1 MNNVYQLKP
10 LRLVALVVAIIITTW
25 ANAQTNYFSRPTATN
40 FADPASWSTS
50 TNGIG
55 GTSPVSITNA
65 DNYTIQNGS
74 VMVLDANASVRQL
87 TINSGSLSVSANTLT
102 VARATT
108 NLALLTINSGGTLNV
123 NGGAINVNGAFD
135 VAAGGTFIQSN
146 GTITVDGNDA
156 GIVANSITAQPIV
169 RFQSTALTL
178 SGGTFICVDPSANT
192 TATLTVQYNFT
203 TTSVNATGTHTFQF
217 GNGLSTDAG
226 GNATNQFRVDWYTGT
241 GRLNPMNVVINL
253 PAGTNRTV
261 TQAFTQGCNGN
272 LTITNGELLMSSG
285 YFVGGSITNNGTL
298 TTQANT
304 LTLGTAVGTT
314 SAATTNLQTIGG
326 TGIFRNATA
335 GPTANFNSLTINN
348 TNSGTGVTFAN
359 ANSLL
364 SNASY
369 GGTVSNTLTLTSG
382 NISTG
387 SNRFI
392 LGVSTGTA
400 GTLSYTSGGFGDGS
414 TFGRWIA
421 TAGAGT
427 TISANTAPT
436 NGALSYPFFAE
447 SSNRFFHI
455 NRPVTTGSTGG
466 VIAVTYNNGGG
477 GLATI
482 TTVSDGGYNINRRT
496 NANWTVSYPT
506 INSTT
511 FAPGTGTFVIAASG
525 SGIFIPTVATGPR
538 MMYASSVV
546 GTNQGGTIAPIA
558 QRGTTATGL
567 TSAQLIGGAWYMGVA
582 STDLSLT
589 SVTTGPWESGSTW
602 STGVAPTATDNP
614 IILAG
619 HNVTVNAAAATCS
632 TATVSVGGT
641 LTVSGNTLNVVG
653 GAGTGI
659 TNNGTVVVSGGT
671 LNVGNVANT
680 QNRLFNN
687 AVATSTLTVSS
698 GTMNVNGTLTIAGGT
713 FNHTGGNINLDNNGS
728 LASAT
733 TPAANFTGGTTYNLT
748 GGTITIVDPNA
759 TSGNNAFA
767 YSATPITIASGTH
780 TVVFGDGISN
790 TAGPSTS
797 TGFILSNT
805 GARFNFN
812 NLTINGGNTGANR
825 FVVQAANST
834 SIVGTMTIN
843 ANSEYRTN
851 TYSLYL
857 AGNLVN
863 NGLFIAD
870 GTSGD
875 ALRFQDYR
883 TGSAVAVTVA
893 QSVTG
898 TGTIQNLATAATAN
912 MSALIIQNTS
922 ATGVSFANTG
932 NFVKGV
938 GTGTVSGTFTLTAG
952 RINTNGDIFTIGIS
966 AATPAT
972 LAYTAGGFVGGSTVR
987 RWFGTASLT
996 VGGVAGQFPFVSAA
1010 NNNRSAFI
1018 GNSGAI
1024 TTGGTVSA
1032 TYTDAAGVATVTP
1045 FTDLGTSIERVS
1057 NANWAFATGG
1067 GISLGA
1073 QTLSARLQAD
1083 GINTVTNFA
1092 AIRITGATAS
1102 APGTSVA
1109 GTGSNANPQANKTT
1123 MSLTDIANTFRVG
1136 FPNVIQSIA
1145 TGNWSATSTWDCA
1158 CVPTATDN
1166 VQINNTHN
1174 VTVDATYSVTNAGV
1188 VAGGTLTV
1196 PAAGNLTVT
1205 GGLTL
1210 IGTYVNNGGT
1220 LSVPNAGL
1228 TIPTGAV
1235 ATHNSGTLN
1244 IGTNGTNI
1252 SVLSATAGTLTV
1264 AGGTLNI
1271 FGGLSVSGGTFNHS
1285 NGTINVDGNGSVSSM
1300 TTSIVN
1306 LTSGTFNFTGGTLN
1320 IIDPAATTGV
1330 NAFAYSA
1337 TGNISASGTHTV
1349 VFGDGVSTTAGST
1362 DGFLLSNTGA
1372 RFNFNNLTINGGNA
1386 GTNRFV
1392 AQNGNSNSVL
1402 STITIN
1408 ANSEYRCSL
1417 WSLHLAGNM
1426 VNNGVFV
1433 SNGSGTD
1440 GLRLQNFSTGTGV
1453 AVTVSQSITGTGT
1466 IQNAIT
1472 SPTANFTTL
1481 VINNTNATGVTFA
1494 NTGNFIKGVGT
1505 GTVSTS
1511 LTLTA
1516 GLVNIGSDIFTIG
1529 ISTTTPASLNYT
1541 AGGFVS
1547 GTVRRWFG
1555 TSSITTGNSLGQ
1567 YPFVEGANNRSAFIG
1582 TSGAITG
1589 GTLDVTFAP
1598 VAGFTTVTAIND
1610 LGVDIIR
1617 TSNSTWQVA
1626 AGSLNLGSSTAN
1638 LRINGQG
1645 VLPTTDFAST
1655 RIVLGANTIAP
1666 GTSVAGT
1673 GTSTAPQGNK
1683 TLMTAANLTNTFKI
1697 GFTSLIQSIA
1707 TGNWGATT
1715 TWDCA
1720 CVPTAS
1726 DNVQINAGHNVTVE
1740 TSYTVA
1746 SVTVVGT
1753 PSVGTLTI
1761 PASGSLTATG
1771 TFTLNG
1777 TYVNNGGTLTV
1788 ANSSITASSTTT
1800 ITHNSGTLNIGT
1812 NGTNTRLLDLTGG
1825 TLTVA
1830 GGTVNIFGRAAFTS
1844 GTFNQSGGDI
1854 NIDGNANISANS
1866 VPAGNRMLTVNSNVA
1881 GIVSGGR
1888 ITIVDPHFDLP
1899 STQTFG
1905 FVGIAG
1911 LDRIW
1916 TGHTLRLGDGAST
1929 DASSA
1934 TRGFEVDCFAGDNT
1948 LTLGTLEVNGG
1959 SGTNRITTTANSTI
1973 NGTFAINLLIN
1984 ANSELRNTTNTFFY
1998 ILGNINNNGI
2008 LSILNTLWLDNL
2020 DGSAITTAQTVGGNG
2035 IYRNLVTSPTANFTN
2050 LSINN
2055 SNTTGVTFSSN
2066 AITGVGT
2073 GSVSGTFTLTAGRLN
2088 IGSNI
2093 FTLGIS
2099 IGTPGTFSY
2108 TAGGFTSGT
2117 VRRWYGTAT
2126 VTLPSP
2132 LGQFPFV
2139 EGANS
2144 RVAQIGTSGAITGGF
2159 ADVTFTPVA
2168 GLTTIT
2174 SVNDAGSDITRTSN
2188 STWQVAAGSLN
2199 LGSAT
2204 ANLRLSGQGL
2214 LPTVDPTTTRIF
2226 LASNTV
2232 APGTSV
2238 LGTGSNLA
2246 PQGNKT
2252 TLSTT
2257 DLANTF
2263 KLAFPTQVISVA
2275 TGNWGDASTW
2285 DCVCIPTSTDNVF
2298 IDPAHNVTLNVNG
2311 NAASVTINATGTL
2324 TANAN
2329 TLAVVNNFQN
2339 SGTLLLGGATINIGP
2354 AGGGNKFY
2362 ATSTGS
2368 TTTIS
2373 SGNLNVNGNFNM
2385 IGTFNQSGG
2394 DIKVDGNSGVAGTS
2408 VAATVRLFDIGACPA
2423 ITITGGSWTIVDPNF
2438 FGSAAASLRYNR
2450 SLGNLNLPVA
2460 HTINWGDGVSNT
2472 AGGSATD
2479 GFWHDTYF
2487 GSNRMHFG
2495 TMVVNGPAGAN
2506 RFVTANWSVGI
2517 AGNLTVNPGGE
2528 LLIDNSNTHHVNGN
2542 IINNGTITT
2551 VASTLSLQ
2559 SFTGIS
2565 TIAPSTNNQQV
2576 SGSGVFRDSQTAP
2589 TASFSNLTINNTNV
2603 NGVDL
2608 NVNNLT
2614 LSGTLTFTAGQ
2625 IDLNG
2630 NTFSIG
2636 ASATVLGSLGTVG
2649 TGAGFT
2655 AGTGTVTRWFG
2666 TAATSIS
2673 TAANSRYPFVVGSID
2688 RSAYFGT
2695 SGAITGGSVSVQHTD
2710 GVGVNNITPFI
2721 DNGVDI
2727 AKTSNAFWTV
2737 SNSIN
2742 LGLSSGQ
2749 LRFQADGITTVNAVA
2764 DIRATLAS
2772 AVAPGNSANGT
2783 GTPTNPQA
2791 NKDGMAAGDITGTF
2805 RLGVPS
2811 QITSI
2816 ANGFWGDVGTWD
2828 CACIPTASDNVTINH
2843 TVTLGTSTGNPS
2855 PYAGAGVTIGA
2866 AGQLLAP
2873 NFVLNTARAITNN
2886 GAIDI
2891 SGGTINQGPT
2901 GGGTASYL
2909 QTATGTTYTI
2919 SAGTHNVNGA
2929 FQISSG
2935 AFNQSGGDINVDG
2948 NGNSLANSIGITTSI
2963 VSIGTAV
2970 TGTVNGGRM
2979 TIVDPHFG
2987 NVTGSF
2993 PTFSF
2998 NTGGTN
3004 RSWLGHTLR
3013 LGNGT
3018 STDASASLK
3027 GFEVDCYVNTGIL
3040 TLGTLEINGGSGINR
3055 FGNITTAVGNGIMT
3069 TNLQINNGS
3078 TLTSTNG
3085 STNRLVVSGNITNNG
3100 TFTANGCILYLASG
3114 SGTNATTLPQ
3124 TIGGTG
3130 VYRNLATSPTANFS
3144 NITINNTN
3152 PAGVTFTPSSITG
3165 VGSGTVSGTLALN
3178 AGIVN
3183 LSGSTFTL
3191 GINTP
3196 AVGTLIVT
3204 AGAGFV
3210 AGSGTFR
3217 RWFDGT
3223 AVTMGNVAGQFPFIA
3238 GTNDRSAYFG
3248 TSGAIT
3254 GGSVSVSH
3262 TDGVGVNNVTAF
3274 TDNGVQVAKTSNAFW
3289 TLSNTI
3295 NLGASTGL
3303 MRFQGNGIT
3312 TLTNLADLRATLATA
3327 VAPGNSIAGTG
3338 TLSAPQANKDGMTA
3352 ANISGAFH
3360 FGLPNNITSIAAGL
3374 WGDVGTW
3381 DCTCIPTTTDNV
3393 TVNHAVTLGT
3403 SSGNPSPYNAAA
3415 VTIGSAGQVLAPNFV
3430 LNVNRA
3436 ITNSGTVNISGGT
3449 INQGPAGGGNAS
3461 YIQST
3466 SGASYT
3472 ISSGTHNVNGAFQ
3485 SSAGS
3490 VTQTGGTIV
3499 IDGNSGTASTST
3511 ASGVHLFSISGGT
3524 PSFTAGSI
3532 TIVDPPHS
3540 SIAAGTTR
3548 AISVSLGASST
3559 VFDGTHVVNF
3569 GDGSSTTVG
3578 NTDGFIVDTDVSS
3591 VVTLNNVIV
3600 NAGSAT
3606 GRWVSPSYNTGAVG
3620 MYVKGTLTINNGSEV
3635 RHQFASNFA
3644 VAGNIVNNGTLTTAA
3659 TTALSLGNI
3668 STTPTVTAAAQTLSG
3683 SGVYRNLSVSPTAN
3697 FGNLTI
3703 NNANGVTLPAN
3714 ATTGVGTGS
3723 VSGTLT
3729 MTQGII
3735 TLGGNFTVGI
3745 SAAAPGTL
3753 SYTAG
3758 YFMGASVTRWLNT
3771 TAISLGTA
3779 AGRFPF
3785 GTGGTNDRSFF
3796 VGVNGTLASG
3806 GTMTVTYND
3815 VVGTTPLVFNDAGAT
3830 SSSRSNAN
3838 WVVSQSGLNAG
3849 TGSLSTRLAGDGLP
3863 VSAFAGSRI
3872 ALVGGI
3878 APGTSGAG
3886 TGSNAAPR
3894 ANKNTVS
3901 VAGAVGTFYF
3911 AIGAVTCPAPTTLAA
3926 GTITANTASLNWTAG
3941 GSETSWDIECILNSA
3956 SPTGTPTAT
3965 GVTNPYVVTGLSA
3978 GTTYQY
3984 FVRASCGGGN
3994 TSGWVGPF
4002 TFTTLFNAPANDL
4015 ICGAIQL
4022 SINPL
4027 AVWTTYNNIGATT
4040 TGSPAAPT
4048 CQANYVRD
4056 VWYTLVVPP
4065 SGHLAIY
4072 TRAAAT
4078 PPVMDDPILD
4088 VFTSSNN
4095 TCTGTLTPIA
4105 CNDDGG
4111 PSTYS
4116 FVYLN
4121 GLTPGNRLFF
4131 RFSSW
4136 GSASVTQGN
4145 FDVALTE
4152 AKQWTGAST
4161 ATWST
4166 GSNWLFDDA
4175 ASLPT
4180 TNQHVIIPATANNPV
4195 VTLSTSCGNLQV
4207 LSSASVSVNAN
4218 NTLTLSGNIIG
4229 SSSGS
4234 LFGGAGTYV
4243 MAGTGAQTISGN
4255 GNVISGLRINNAAGV
4270 TVTSGN
4276 TQTITRALELQ
4287 NGTLTS
4293 NNTITMR
4300 SILNS
4305 SAYIDNFTPG
4315 YTGTMTGNVT
4325 FQRFSG
4331 GTTGF
4336 RYLAMPINNPAITE
4350 ISEVGLSGP
4359 NNGQIVPLPTCS
4371 NGAIASNS
4379 PYGNVMEWRENGP
4392 FTIPACRQQGWYVRS
4407 AGSLETG
4414 RGYLVRMVQNSTI
4427 NVTGT
4432 PNLNAVTYATPLDL
4446 SNPTGNGWHL
4456 MGNPY
4461 AAPYRWDSDIT
4472 GFGDLNRFNATG
4484 AFVGTF
4490 TPVVVASPAA
4500 DRTLPIFGGF
4510 FIRRQ
4515 GSGALSFG
4523 LPATN
4528 RRADATINYS
4538 SEDEYTNLH
4547 VQINGNGFGD
4557 ESRIYFIDNDPT
4569 ATSGYETK
4577 YDARKI
4583 EGNDDQPLIYTH
4595 LLDGTEQLGIN
4606 GFGKLDQQYVIP
4618 MVMKPGQNGAFSLN
4632 FNNIDMF
4639 DPSVMIYLE
4648 DKQTNELISLRNNPE
4663 YTFSSNVNDNPE
4675 RFNIRFEPGVKATIA
4690 DQTCDDMGSITLTQE
4705 GGTVWSNFTVVDN
4718 NNTLYAQGT
4727 NFNGTVTVNNLPAQE
4742 YIVNLT
4748 HPSGYVAQ
4756 EFYTI
4761 NGNSPVDVTLN
4772 TNTIYYNVA
4781 ETVNLT
4787 AVLGNNSANV
4797 NNYVWNFGDGT
4808 SITAGPVVTHS
4819 YNTPGEYNVSVTANS
4834 ATCQDVATKTIF
4846 VAQPTSVN
4854 NADANGLNVFA
4865 NGNVL
4870 SVEFNKWGNADAT
4883 VNVVNLLGQEITK
4896 FTNVST
4902 ANGRKDL
4909 NVGEVVPGMYLVIIS
4924 SGDKSFTRKVYIGSN
4939 K

>member
-25 ANAQTNYFSRPTATN
+25 VNAQTNYFSRPTATN

-50 TNGIG
+50 TNGIAG
-55 GTSPVSITNA
+55 SSPVSITNA

-74 VMVLDANASVRQL
+74 NMVLDANASVRQL

-123 NGGAINVNGAFD
+123 SGGAINVNGAFD

-217 GNGLSTDAG
+217 GNGVSTDAG

-241 GRLNPMNVVINL
+241 GRLNPMNVTINL
-253 PAGTNRTV
+253 PAGTNRAV

-272 LTITNGELLMSSG
+272 LTITNGELLISSG
-285 YFVGGSITNNGTL
+285 YFVGGNITNNGTF
-298 TTQANT
+298 TIQAST
-304 LTLGTAVGTT
+304 LSLAA
-314 SAATTNLQTIGG
+314 SAGISAIATTNAQTIGG
-326 TGIFRNATA
+326 TGVFRNSTA
-335 GPTANFNSLTINN
+335 SPTANFASLTINN
-348 TNSGTGVTFAN
+348 SNSTGVTFAN

-369 GGTVSNTLTLTSG
+369 GGTVSGTLTLTSG
-382 NISTG
+382 IVNTG
-387 SNRFI
+387 SNRLI
-392 LGVSTGTA
+392 LGINTTTT
-400 GTLSYTSGGFGDGS
+400 GTLSYTSGGLGSGS

-421 TAGAGT
+421 ATGPGT
-427 TISANTAPT
+427 PITANTAPSNT
-436 NGALSYPFFAE
+436 GTLSFPFWQDA
-447 SSNRFFHI
+447 SNRFFYI
-455 NRPVTTGSTGG
+455 ERPTTTGSTGG
-466 VIAVTYNNGGG
+466 VIAVTYNGGAG
-477 GLATI
+477 GLQTI
-482 TTVSDGGYNINRRT
+482 TAVTDGAYSINRQT
-496 NANWTVSYPT
+496 TANWTVSFPT
-506 INSTT
+506 VNSIT
-511 FAPGTGTFVIAASG
+511 FAPGTGTFEVAGSG
-525 SGIFIPTVATGPR
+525 TGIFIATTQTAPNGPR
-538 MMYASSVV
+538 MMNPTAVV
-546 GTNQGGTIAPIA
+546 GTFQA
-558 QRGTTATGL
+558 GL
-567 TSAQLIGGAWYMGVA
+567 TTPVGQRAGITAAQINAAAWHIGVTSSELA
-582 STDLSLT
+582 LT
-589 SVTTGPWESGSTW
+589 SVQTGPWENGSTW

-1024 TTGGTVSA
+1024 TTGGTISA
-1032 TYTDAAGVATVTP
+1032 TYTDALGVATVTP

-1220 LSVPNAGL
+1220 LSIPNAGL

-1505 GTVSTS
+1505 GTVSTG

-1529 ISTTTPASLNYT
+1529 ISTTTPASLSYT

-1582 TSGAITG
+1582 TSGTITG
-1589 GTLDVTFAP
+1589 GTLDITFAP
-1598 VAGFTTVTAIND
+1598 LAGFTTVAPIND
-1610 LGVDIIR
+1610 LGVDIVR

-1645 VLPTTDFAST
+1645 ILSTTDFTSA

-1683 TLMTAANLTNTFKI
+1683 TLMTTANLTNTFKI
-1697 GFTSLIQSIA
+1697 GFTSLIQSMA
-1707 TGNWGATT
+1707 TGNWGATS

-1726 DNVQINAGHNVTVE
+1726 DNVQINSGHNVTVE
-1740 TSYTVA
+1740 STYTTA
-1746 SVTVVGT
+1746 NVTVIGT

-1761 PASGSLTATG
+1761 PAAGSLTSTG

-1788 ANSSITASSTTT
+1788 ANSGVSAGSTTT

-1830 GGTVNIFGRAAFTS
+1830 GGTVNVFGRAAFTS

-1888 ITIVDPHFDLP
+1888 ITIVDPHFDLA

-1905 FVGIAG
+1905 FTGTTG
-1911 LDRIW
+1911 FGSDRTW

-1929 DASSA
+1929 DVSSA
-1934 TRGFEVDCFAGDNT
+1934 TRGFELDCYVGDFL
-1948 LTLGTLEVNGG
+1948 LTLGNVEVNGG
-1959 SGTNRITTTANSTI
+1959 SATNRWTSTANSTL
-1973 NGTFAINLLIN
+1973 NGTFITNLTINSG
-1984 ANSELRNTTNTFFY
+1984 SELRNTTGTGFY
-1998 ILGNINNNGI
+1998 VVGNISNNGT
-2008 LSILNTLWLDNL
+2008 LTTLNTLSLGDP
-2020 DGSAITTAQTVGGNG
+2020 ITGISTIAQNIGGTG
-2035 IYRNLVTSPTANFTN
+2035 VYRNLVTSPTANFTN
-2050 LSINN
+2050 LRI
-2055 SNTTGVTFSSN
+2055 SNTNSAGVTFNSN

-2073 GSVSGTFTLTAGRLN
+2073 GSVSGTLTFFDGLVN
-2088 IGSNI
+2088 IGSNV
-2093 FTLGIS
+2093 FTLGTS
-2099 IGTPGTFSY
+2099 IAAPGTLTY

-2126 VTLPSP
+2126 VTLPSA

-2362 ATSTGS
+2362 STSTAS

-2373 SGNLNVNGNFNM
+2373 AGQLNVNGNFNM
-2385 IGTFNQSGG
+2385 TGIFNQSGG
-2394 DIKVDGNSGVAGTS
+2394 DVKVDGNANNVVANSVSGSTVIFRMA
-2408 VAATVRLFDIGACPA
+2408 AATMTV
-2423 ITITGGSWTIVDPNF
+2423 TGGSWTLVDGNADP
-2438 FGSAAASLRYNR
+2438 AASVVEFFYSR
-2450 SLGNLNLPVA
+2450 SANFDLPIT
-2460 HTINWGDGVSNT
+2460 HTMNWGDGISTTPGFAGTGIQGNT
-2472 AGGSATD
+2472 FSGTNRLS
-2479 GFWHDTYF
+2479 F
-2487 GSNRMHFG
+2487 GNY
-2495 TMVVNGPAGAN
+2495 VVNGPGGAN
-2506 RFVTANWSVGI
+2506 RFIWLQDNAGI
-2517 AGNLTVNPGGE
+2517 TGDLTVNTGGE
-2528 LLIDNSNTHHVNGN
+2528 VLIQGFALNVNGN
-2542 IINNGTITT
+2542 INNNGTITSST
-2551 VASTLSLQ
+2551 SSTLALRRYSNG
-2559 SFTGIS
+2559 T
-2565 TIAPSTNNQQV
+2565 TITASTNNQQV
-2576 SGSGVFRDSQTAP
+2576 SGNGVFRNSFVSP
-2589 TASFSNLTINNTNV
+2589 TASLNSLTINNSNV

-2614 LSGTLTFTAGQ
+2614 LGGTLTFTAGQ

-2649 TGAGFT
+2649 TGAGFR
-2655 AGTGTVTRWFG
+2655 AGTGTVRRWFG
-2666 TAATSIS
+2666 TTATDIGLP
-2673 TAANSRYPFVVGSID
+2673 ANSRYPIVVGTID
-2688 RSAYFGT
+2688 RSAFFGT
-2695 SGAITGGSVSVQHTD
+2695 SGSITGGSVSISHTD
-2710 GVGVNNITPFI
+2710 GVGVNNITPFT

-2737 SNSIN
+2737 SNAIN
-2742 LGLSSGQ
+2742 LGSSTGQ
-2749 LRFQADGITTVNAVA
+2749 LRFQADGITTVGAVI

-2855 PYAGAGVTIGA
+2855 PYAGAGVTIGS
-2866 AGQLLAP
+2866 AGQLLVP
-2873 NFVLNTARAITNN
+2873 NFVLNTARAIANN
-2886 GAIDI
+2886 GLINI
-2891 SGGTINQGPT
+2891 SGGTVNQGPT

-2909 QTATGTTYTI
+2909 QTAAGATYTI

-2929 FQISSG
+2929 FQLTSG
-2935 AFNQSGGDINVDG
+2935 IFNQSGGDINVDG
-2948 NGNSLANSIGITTSI
+2948 NSNSAATS
-2963 VSIGTAV
+2963 VPAGTNLVRIDGAV
-2970 TGTVNGGRM
+2970 TGTVNGGRL
-2979 TIVDPHFG
+2979 TIVDPHF
-2987 NVTGSF
+2987 NPATTQTFVFTGS
-2993 PTFSF
+2993 P
-2998 NTGGTN
+2998 N

-3013 LGNGT
+3013 LGDGISTNT
-3018 STDASASLK
+3018 SNSTR
-3027 GFEVDCYVNTGIL
+3027 GFEVDCYVSDVL
-3040 TLGTLEINGGSGINR
+3040 TLGTLEVNGGSATNR
-3055 FGNITTAVGNGIMT
+3055 FGNVATLINNGTVT

-3078 TLTSTNG
+3078 TLTNTNAA
-3085 STNRLVVSGNITNNG
+3085 TNRLVVLGNITNNG

-3114 SGTNATTLPQ
+3114 TGTSATTLAQ
-3124 TIGGTG
+3124 TVGGIG

-3144 NITINNTN
+3144 NITINNSN
-3152 PAGVTFTPSSITG
+3152 AAGVTFL
-3165 VGSGTVSGTLALN
+3165 GS
-3178 AGIVN
+3178 
-3183 LSGSTFTL
+3183 
-3191 GINTP
+3191 
-3196 AVGTLIVT
+3196 
-3204 AGAGFV
+3204 
-3210 AGSGTFR
+3210 
-3217 RWFDGT
+3217 
-3223 AVTMGNVAGQFPFIA
+3223 
-3238 GTNDRSAYFG
+3238 
-3248 TSGAIT
+3248 AIT
-3254 GGSVSVSH
+3254 G
-3262 TDGVGVNNVTAF
+3262 
-3274 TDNGVQVAKTSNAFW
+3274 
-3289 TLSNTI
+3289 I
-3295 NLGASTGL
+3295 
-3303 MRFQGNGIT
+3303 
-3312 TLTNLADLRATLATA
+3312 
-3327 VAPGNSIAGTG
+3327 GTG
-3338 TLSAPQANKDGMTA
+3338 T
-3352 ANISGAFH
+3352 
-3360 FGLPNNITSIAAGL
+3360 
-3374 WGDVGTW
+3374 
-3381 DCTCIPTTTDNV
+3381 
-3393 TVNHAVTLGT
+3393 
-3403 SSGNPSPYNAAA
+3403 
-3415 VTIGSAGQVLAPNFV
+3415 
-3430 LNVNRA
+3430 
-3436 ITNSGTVNISGGT
+3436 
-3449 INQGPAGGGNAS
+3449 
-3461 YIQST
+3461 
-3466 SGASYT
+3466 
-3472 ISSGTHNVNGAFQ
+3472 
-3485 SSAGS
+3485 
-3490 VTQTGGTIV
+3490 
-3499 IDGNSGTASTST
+3499 
-3511 ASGVHLFSISGGT
+3511 
-3524 PSFTAGSI
+3524 
-3532 TIVDPPHS
+3532 
-3540 SIAAGTTR
+3540 
-3548 AISVSLGASST
+3548 
-3559 VFDGTHVVNF
+3559 
-3569 GDGSSTTVG
+3569 
-3578 NTDGFIVDTDVSS
+3578 
-3591 VVTLNNVIV
+3591 
-3600 NAGSAT
+3600 
-3606 GRWVSPSYNTGAVG
+3606 
-3620 MYVKGTLTINNGSEV
+3620 
-3635 RHQFASNFA
+3635 
-3644 VAGNIVNNGTLTTAA
+3644 
-3659 TTALSLGNI
+3659 
-3668 STTPTVTAAAQTLSG
+3668 
-3683 SGVYRNLSVSPTAN
+3683 
-3697 FGNLTI
+3697 
-3703 NNANGVTLPAN
+3703 
-3714 ATTGVGTGS
+3714 

-3729 MTQGII
+3729 MTQGNINVSAS
-3735 TLGGNFTVGI
+3735 TFTIGT

-3758 YFMGASVTRWLNT
+3758 FFNNGSLRRW
-3771 TAISLGTA
+3771 IGTA
-3779 AGRFPF
+3779 AITVGNDAGRYPF
-3785 GTGGTNDRSFF
+3785 GSVTNNNRSFFLGTTGAITTGGT
-3796 VGVNGTLASG
+3796 V
-3806 GTMTVTYND
+3806 TVTYND
-3815 VVGTTPLVFNDAGAT
+3815 VGGTTPVGPFNDLG
-3830 SSSRSNAN
+3830 SSITARSNDN
-3838 WVVSQSGLNAG
+3838 WVVSQSGINLGSSSFTTRIAGNGLTITDVAGSRIVGVSAPAAGTSDVG
-3849 TGSLSTRLAGDGLP
+3849 TGSLT
-3863 VSAFAGSRI
+3863 
-3872 ALVGGI
+3872 
-3878 APGTSGAG
+3878 
-3886 TGSNAAPR
+3886 APR
-3894 ANKNTVS
+3894 ANKASAS
-3901 VAGAVGTFYF
+3901 VTDIAGTFYF
-3911 AIGAVTCPAPTTLAA
+3911 GIGAVTCAPPTALTAT
-3926 GTITANTASLNWTAG
+3926 GITANSANLGWTAG
-3941 GSETSWDIECILNSA
+3941 GSETAWDVEVMLNSA
-3956 SPTGTPTAT
+3956 SPTGVPTAT
-3965 GVTNPYVVTGLSA
+3965 NVTNPYPVGSLAA
-3978 GTTYQY
+3978 GTQY
-3984 FVRASCGGGN
+3984 KFFVRASCG
-3994 TSGWVGPF
+3994 SAWAGPF
-4002 TFTTLFNAPANDL
+4002 SFTTPGLNDV
-4015 ICGAIQL
+4015 ICGAIPLTVNQ
-4022 SINPL
+4022 L
-4027 AVWTTYNNIGATT
+4027 AVWTTGNNFGSTFTT
-4040 TGSPAAPT
+4040 PSS
-4048 CQANYVRD
+4048 CQTINGD
-4056 VWYTLVVPP
+4056 VWYSVVVPA

-4072 TRAAAT
+4072 TRPST
-4078 PPVMDDPILD
+4078 TLPTLSDIVLD
-4088 VFTSSNN
+4088 VFSSSNN
-4095 TCTGTLTPIA
+4095 TCTGTLSSVG
-4105 CNDDGG
+4105 CNDEGG
-4111 PSTYS
+4111 FISYA
-4116 FVYLN
+4116 FLYLS
-4121 GLTPGNRLFF
+4121 GQTPGNTLFVRVSDF
-4131 RFSSW
+4131 
-4136 GSASVTQGN
+4136 GSIVNVGN
-4145 FDVALTE
+4145 FDIAITE
-4152 AKQWTGAST
+4152 AKQWTGATST
-4161 ATWST
+4161 DWFDDT
-4166 GSNWLFDDA
+4166 NWLQNDNDDLTGVPF
-4175 ASLPT
+4175 SGE
-4180 TNQHVIIPATANNPV
+4180 NVIIPGGLTNNPS
-4195 VTLSTSCGNLQV
+4195 VTSAATCRDLTMLGNATLATSGAALTVNRNL
-4207 LSSASVSVNAN
+4207 L
-4218 NTLTLSGNIIG
+4218 
-4229 SSSGS
+4229 
-4234 LFGGAGTYV
+4234 GATTGTTFT
-4243 MAGTGAQTISGN
+4243 GTGTGRITMGGSAAQTISGN
-4255 GNVISGLRINNAAGV
+4255 NNSFFNLRINNTAGV
-4270 TVTSGN
+4270 SITAGN
-4276 TQTITRALELQ
+4276 NQNITNALQLQ
-4287 NGTLTS
+4287 AGTLTS

-4305 SAYIDNFTPG
+4305 SAYIDNFTSG

-4336 RYLAMPINNPAITE
+4336 RYLAMPINNPLIGQ

-4359 NNGQIVPLPTCS
+4359 NNGQIIPLPTCS

-4392 FTIPACRQQGWYVRS
+4392 FTIPGCRQQGWYVRS

-4461 AAPYRWDSDIT
+4461 AAPYRWDTDIT

-4618 MVMKPGQNGAFSLN
+4618 MVMKPGQNGTFSLN

-4690 DQTCDDMGSITLTQE
+4690 DQTCDDMGSLTLTQE

-4756 EFYTI
+4756 EFYTV

-4846 VAQPTSVN
+4846 VSQPTSVN